1 MTSENLSATSA
12 GDGLRDYSLY
22 PWSTDQSWIEDQLLQ
37 TLFPARLLRTML
49 NVLIHYGHVT
59 ELPRQNLVV
68 FNPDDD
74 LSTFYLIAEY
84 RGDLQKP
91 ILDIYSGNTSLN
103 AHKRFVS
110 ILIFRDS

>member
-1 MTSENLSATSA
+1 
-12 GDGLRDYSLY
+12 
-22 PWSTDQSWIEDQLLQ
+22 
-37 TLFPARLLRTML
+37 ML

-68 FNPDDD
+68 FNPDDE
-74 LSTFYLIAEY
+74 LSTFYLVAEY

-91 ILDIYSGNTSLN
+91 IPDIYSGNTSLN